1 MRNCDDERPGAF
13 QWPFSFFAPVVV
25 CPSHFSFFTWH
36 SCVQLLF
43 FSMYLEKDG
52 AHSRRRRPTRARPC
66 CWLADV
72 KKRYFRLFIY
82 LFIRER
88 FALLDRPASRSLVL
102 YFLYS
107 LCRVLFFGE
116 ENFNVRKQHL
126 EIFT

>member
-1 MRNCDDERPGAF
+1 
-13 QWPFSFFAPVVV
+13 
-25 CPSHFSFFTWH
+25 
-36 SCVQLLF
+36 
-43 FSMYLEKDG
+43 MYLEKDG
-52 AHSRRRRPTRARPC
+52 AHSRRPELVRAG
-66 CWLADV
+66 WLADV